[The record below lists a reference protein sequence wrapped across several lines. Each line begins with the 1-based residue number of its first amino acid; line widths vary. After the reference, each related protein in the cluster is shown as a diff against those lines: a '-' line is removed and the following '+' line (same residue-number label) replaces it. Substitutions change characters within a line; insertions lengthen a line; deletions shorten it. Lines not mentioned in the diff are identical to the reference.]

1 MFITALLLIVEKK
14 KGGGTHKSTNERTDK
29 YIVAYAET
37 ILLLFTATKEKLLLQ
52 VNSNES
58 WKHDFE

>member
-1 MFITALLLIVEKK
+1 MTCTRMFITALLLIVEKK

-37 ILLLFTATKEKLLLQ
+37 ILLLFTATKIATPG
-52 VNSNES
+52 
-58 WKHDFE
+58 